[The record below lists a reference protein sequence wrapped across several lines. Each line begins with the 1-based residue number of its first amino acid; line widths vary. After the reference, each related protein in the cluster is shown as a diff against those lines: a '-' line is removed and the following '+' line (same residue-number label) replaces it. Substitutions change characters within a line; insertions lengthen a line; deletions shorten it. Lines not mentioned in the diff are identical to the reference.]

1 MPNTRALQPPW
12 RSLCSV
18 SSGFDSRP
26 HLPCVSFHE
35 VKLCPRL
42 FDRGC
47 VAAGGESH
55 LANFSGGVILRS
67 ATCPRQIPPAVGVK
81 ECLQNLVYAGPERS
95 AAYRHAGS

>member
-12 RSLCSV
+12 RSLCSA

-67 ATCPRQIPPAVGVK
+67 ATCPRQIPSCCRRQGMSTKFGVR
-81 ECLQNLVYAGPERS
+81 GPR
-95 AAYRHAGS
+95 A